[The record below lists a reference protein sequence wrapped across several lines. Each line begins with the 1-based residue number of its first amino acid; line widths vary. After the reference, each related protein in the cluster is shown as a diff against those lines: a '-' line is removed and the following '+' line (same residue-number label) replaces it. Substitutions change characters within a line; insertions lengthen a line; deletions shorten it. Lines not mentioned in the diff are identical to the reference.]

1 MGKSLQDSE
10 TDRSGAR
17 VGLGAKPRKA
27 VSGTLSVVC
36 RTEDLFCQ
44 TAGYFCKICIK
55 MRGAF
60 YIDCLCMLTTG

>member
-10 TDRSGAR
+10 TDRSGAL

-55 MRGAF
+55 MRGRFILIASV
-60 YIDCLCMLTTG
+60 C

>member
-10 TDRSGAR
+10 TDRSGAL
-17 VGLGAKPRKA
+17 VGLGTKPRKA

-44 TAGYFCKICIK
+44 TAGYFYKICIK
-55 MRGAF
+55 MRGHFILIASV
-60 YIDCLCMLTTG
+60 C